1 MKRRNILALCLA
13 AFALLPSL
21 FLTSCSGERKEFNTV
36 EDFNGA
42 TLGIVTGSIYDGY
55 CRELYPDSSL
65 KYHKNFADVL
75 QALKQGKVDGCML
88 DEPNYNAVRRTEP
101 TLDCIDVP
109 QHDVE
114 IGYAFQKTADGMI
127 YQAQMN
133 ELLAELRTNGELDR
147 LIEKWYGE
155 KEPTEELEIPDFSD
169 NPKTLKVAVDSTR
182 KPFVYLRNGEKVGF
196 EIEVFYMFCERY
208 GYRPDYDDISFAQG
222 IAGLNEGKYDL
233 VSGGIYMTDERK
245 LSVNF
250 SEPYMYADVVM
261 VKLAG
266 ELEEDLF
273 AGIVSGFK
281 KTFID
286 EGRWRLITEGIGT
299 TLLITVA
306 SAFFGTLLGFGIYLL
321 CRAIGK
327 VARAITK
334 VFTVITNGTPIV
346 VILMILYYVVFGK
359 TDISGI
365 LVSILG
371 FSLTTAAFVY
381 EKMTVSV
388 NSIDVGQT
396 EGALAMGFSPS
407 GLFFNIIF
415 PQAMR
420 FFLPLY
426 KAEMGAL
433 VKATSIV
440 GYIAV
445 QDLTQMSDIIR
456 SNTFEAFFPLISSA
470 LIYLALSFG
479 ISELVQILIS
489 KTEPKS
495 RKKNRILKGVDAK

>member
-1 MKRRNILALCLA
+1 MKRNRLLTA
-13 AFALLPSL
+13 AIA
-21 FLTSCSGERKEFNTV
+21 FLTLLMLLFSCAEKTKSFEKL

-55 CRELYPDSSL
+55 CRDMFPNSNL

-75 QALKQGKVDGCML
+75 QALKQGKVNGCML
-88 DEPNYNAVRRTEP
+88 DEPNYNAVKRTEP
-101 TLDCIDVP
+101 TLDCVDVP

-114 IGYAFQKTADGMI
+114 IGYAFQKSEDGKL
-127 YQAQMN
+127 YQTQMN
-133 ELLAELRTNGELDR
+133 ELLAELKSNGEIER
-147 LIEKWYGE
+147 LVEKWYGD
-155 KEPTEELEIPDFSD
+155 KEPTQDLEIPDFSD

-182 KPFVYLRNGEKVGF
+182 KPFVYLKNGEKVGF
-196 EIEVFYMFCERY
+196 EIEVFYIFCERY
-208 GYRPDYDDISFAQG
+208 GYKPIYDDISFAQG

-233 VSGGIYMTDERK
+233 VSGGIYMTEERK

-250 SEPYMYADVVM
+250 SESYMYADVVM
-261 VKLAG
+261 VKISG
-266 ELEEDLF
+266 ETETNFF
-273 AGIVSGFK
+273 ADIADGFK

-286 EGRWRLITEGIGT
+286 EGRWKLIAEGVGT
-299 TLLITVA
+299 TLLITFS

-321 CRAIGK
+321 CRAFGK
-327 VARAITK
+327 TAKGITK

-365 LVSILG
+365 IVSILG

-381 EKMTVSV
+381 EKMTVAV
-388 NSIDVGQT
+388 NGIEAGQT
-396 EGALAMGFSPS
+396 EAALAMGFTEN
-407 GLFFNIIF
+407 GLFFNVIF

-420 FFLPLY
+420 LFMPLY
-426 KAEMGAL
+426 KAEISAL

-470 LIYLALSFG
+470 VIYLLLSFL
-479 ISELVQILIS
+479 ISELIGFIII
-489 KTEPKS
+489 KTEPKNR
-495 RKKNRILKGVDAK
+495 RKDKILKGVCKK

>member
-1 MKRRNILALCLA
+1 MKFKRILSVICLLA
-13 AFALLPSL
+13 ALLL
-21 FLTSCSGERKEFNTV
+21 CFSGCNTEKKTFEKV

-55 CRELYPDSSL
+55 CRNLFPESEL

-75 QALKQGKVDGCML
+75 QGLKQGKVDGCML
-88 DEPNYNAVRRTEP
+88 DEPNYNAVKRTEP
-101 TLDCIDVP
+101 SLDCIDVP

-114 IGYAFQKTADGMI
+114 IGYAFQKTEDGKL

-133 ELLAELRTNGELDR
+133 ELLDELKASGEIDK
-147 LIEKWYGE
+147 LIDKWYGE
-155 KEPTEELEIPDFSD
+155 KEPTEDLEIPDFSD

-182 KPFVYLRNGEKVGF
+182 KPFVYMKNGEKVGF
-196 EIEVFYMFCERY
+196 EIEVFYMFCEKY
-208 GYRPDYDDISFAQG
+208 GYKPVYDDISFAQG

-250 SEPYMYADVVM
+250 SDPYMYADVVM
-261 VKLAG
+261 VKIAEDGEEDFLAG
-266 ELEEDLF
+266 LAD
-273 AGIVSGFK
+273 GFN
-281 KTFID
+281 KTFVD
-286 EGRWRLITEGIGT
+286 EGRWKLIAQGVGT
-299 TLLITVA
+299 TLIITVS
-306 SAFFGTLLGFGIYLL
+306 SAILGSLLGFGIYIL
-321 CRAIGK
+321 CRAFGRIAKG
-327 VARAITK
+327 ITK

-365 LVSILG
+365 VVSILG

-381 EKMTVSV
+381 EKLTVAV
-388 NSIDVGQT
+388 NGIEAGQT
-396 EGALAMGFSPS
+396 EAALAMGFTEN
-407 GLFFNIIF
+407 GLFFNVIF

-433 VKATSIV
+433 VKATAVV

-470 LIYLALSFG
+470 LIYLLLSFL
-479 ISELVQILIS
+479 ISELVQLLIA
-489 KTEPKS
+489 KTEPKN
-495 RKKNRILKGVDAK
+495 RKKGRILKGVRTK

>member
-1 MKRRNILALCLA
+1 MKRNRLLTA
-13 AFALLPSL
+13 AIA
-21 FLTSCSGERKEFNTV
+21 FLTLLMLLFSCAEKTKSFEKL

-55 CRELYPDSSL
+55 CRDMFPNSNL

-75 QALKQGKVDGCML
+75 QALKQGKVNGCML
-88 DEPNYNAVRRTEP
+88 DEPNYNAVKRTEP
-101 TLDCIDVP
+101 TLDCVDVP

-114 IGYAFQKTADGMI
+114 IGYAFQKSEDGKL
-127 YQAQMN
+127 YQTQMN
-133 ELLAELRTNGELDR
+133 ELLAELKSNGEIER
-147 LIEKWYGE
+147 LVEKWYGD
-155 KEPTEELEIPDFSD
+155 KEPTQDLEIPDFSD

-182 KPFVYLRNGEKVGF
+182 KPFVYLKNGEKVGF
-196 EIEVFYMFCERY
+196 EIEVFYIFCERY
-208 GYRPDYDDISFAQG
+208 GYKPIYDDISFAQG

-233 VSGGIYMTDERK
+233 VSGGIYMTEERK

-261 VKLAG
+261 VKISG
-266 ELEEDLF
+266 ETETNFF
-273 AGIVSGFK
+273 ADIADGFK

-286 EGRWRLITEGIGT
+286 EGRWKLIAEGVGT
-299 TLLITVA
+299 TLLITFS

-321 CRAIGK
+321 CRAFGK
-327 VARAITK
+327 TAKGITK

-365 LVSILG
+365 IVSILG

-381 EKMTVSV
+381 EKMTVAV
-388 NSIDVGQT
+388 NGIEAGQT
-396 EGALAMGFSPS
+396 EAALAMGFTEN
-407 GLFFNIIF
+407 GLFFNVIF

-420 FFLPLY
+420 LFMPLY
-426 KAEMGAL
+426 KAEISAL

-470 LIYLALSFG
+470 VIYLLLSFL
-479 ISELVQILIS
+479 ISELIGFIII
-489 KTEPKS
+489 KTEPKNR
-495 RKKNRILKGVDAK
+495 RKDKILKGVCKK

>member
-1 MKRRNILALCLA
+1 MKLKKIIAILLA
-13 AFALLPSL
+13 VLTLLPVL
-21 FLTSCSGERKEFNTV
+21 LLTSCSADKKDFNTV

-55 CRELYPDSSL
+55 CRDMYPDSQL

-88 DEPNYNAVRRTEP
+88 DEPNYNAVKRTEP

-114 IGYAFQKTADGMI
+114 IGYAFQKSETGRL
-127 YQAQMN
+127 YQSQMN
-133 ELLAELRTNGELDR
+133 ELLAELKASGEIDR
-147 LIEKWYGE
+147 LIEKWYGAE
-155 KEPTEELEIPDFSD
+155 EPTEDLVIPDFSD

-182 KPFVYLRNGEKVGF
+182 KPFVYMKNGEKVGF
-196 EIEVFYMFCERY
+196 EIEVFYIFCERY
-208 GYRPDYDDISFAQG
+208 GYKPVYDDISFAQG

-233 VSGGIYMTDERK
+233 VSGGIYMTEERK

-261 VKLAG
+261 VKISG
-266 ELEEDLF
+266 EEEVNFFGDI
-273 AGIVSGFK
+273 ADGFK

-286 EGRWRLITEGIGT
+286 EGRWKLIAEGIGT
-299 TLLITVA
+299 TLLITLC
-306 SAFFGTLLGFGIYLL
+306 SAIFGTLLGFGIYLL
-321 CRAIGK
+321 CRAFGK
-327 VARAITK
+327 VARGVTR

-365 LVSILG
+365 VVSILG

-388 NSIDVGQT
+388 NGIDAGQT
-396 EGALAMGFSPS
+396 EAALAMGFSEK
-407 GLFFNIIF
+407 GLFFNVIF

-426 KAEMGAL
+426 KAEIGAL
-433 VKATSIV
+433 VKATAVV

-470 LIYLALSFG
+470 LIYLLLSFVL
-479 ISELVQILIS
+479 SELIQLLIS
-489 KTEPKS
+489 KTEPKN
-495 RKKNRILKGVDAK
+495 RKLGRILKGVCKK

>member
-1 MKRRNILALCLA
+1 MRRNKILAIALVLLTLLSVLCGCATEKKTFETL
-13 AFALLPSL
+13 
-21 FLTSCSGERKEFNTV
+21 
-36 EDFNGA
+36 EDFDGA

-55 CRELYPDSSL
+55 CREIFKNSDL

-88 DEPNYNAVRRTEP
+88 DEPNYNAVKRTEP

-114 IGYAFQKTADGMI
+114 IGYAFQKTEDGKI
-127 YQAQMN
+127 YQEQMN
-133 ELLAELRTNGELDR
+133 ALLDELKASGEIDK

-155 KEPTEELEIPDFSD
+155 KEPTEDLVIPDFSD

-182 KPFVYLRNGEKVGF
+182 KPFVYMKNGEKVGF

-208 GYRPDYDDISFAQG
+208 GYKPVYDDISFAQG

-250 SEPYMYADVVM
+250 SDPYMYADVVM
-261 VKLAG
+261 VKIAG
-266 ELEEDLF
+266 EEETDF
-273 AGIVSGFK
+273 FGGIAEGFK

-286 EGRWRLITEGIGT
+286 EGRWKLIAEGVGT
-299 TLLITVA
+299 TLLITVC
-306 SAFFGTLLGFGIYLL
+306 SAVFGTLLGFGIYML
-321 CRAIGK
+321 CRAFGK
-327 VARAITK
+327 VAKGVTK
-334 VFTVITNGTPIV
+334 VFTVIMGGTPIV
-346 VILMILYYVVFGK
+346 VILMILYYVIFGK

-365 LVSILG
+365 VVSIFG
-371 FSLTTAAFVY
+371 FSLTTAAFVC
-381 EKMTVSV
+381 EKMTVAV
-388 NSIDVGQT
+388 DGIDAGQT
-396 EGALAMGFSPS
+396 EAALAMGFREN
-407 GLFFNIIF
+407 GLFFHVIF
-415 PQAMR
+415 PQAMH

-433 VKATSIV
+433 VKATAVV

-470 LIYLALSFG
+470 LIYLLLSFL
-479 ISELVQILIS
+479 ISELVQFLIS
-489 KTEPKS
+489 KTEPKN
-495 RKKNRILKGVDAK
+495 RKKSKILKGVGKND